1 MITTRQAMKACIL
14 AQFLTNKGLQIS
26 VFQYFPRR
34 KLIVIETLGERKI
47 RTLINEDGRFKYVD

>member
-1 MITTRQAMKACIL
+1 MKACIL